1 MTLFS
6 CWSPGS
12 CFYWLLFCAA
22 MFAVR
27 KCSVGSKF
35 TELEVVVLKWGV
47 VRKLRIW
54 AMTIKFAFIFC
65 SGSLTRLKP
74 SHSLIWHTFGD
85 RNCYNQSW
93 SQQKQLTRQNERKV
107 HGNGWVNIQKFRVS
121 TVSLQIVPSVAHI
134 HFICACSERCCV
146 LVPSWKGN
154 VNIWKSVILVSIHYF
169 PLWRAPV
176 GR

>member
-65 SGSLTRLKP
+65 SGSLTRFDI
-74 SHSLIWHTFGD
+74 SLSFLALQFGPLSVTETVTPKVQANKSNWRD
-85 RNCYNQSW
+85 KTREKSMEMVESIFRNFVC
-93 SQQKQLTRQNERKV
+93 QLFL
-107 HGNGWVNIQKFRVS
+107 FRFY
-121 TVSLQIVPSVAHI
+121 LQRHI
-134 HFICACSERCCV
+134 FT
-146 LVPSWKGN
+146 L
-154 VNIWKSVILVSIHYF
+154 F
-169 PLWRAPV
+169 APV
-176 GR
+176 ASDAVCLCRAEKEESIFERV